1 MKTVT
6 IEQVENGFI
15 VTDGDQVRIATCV
28 YAYSYEKSSLTD
40 ILKVI
45 FEPKPAALE
54 VVRPVAPL
62 EVMEAA

>member
-6 IEQVENGFI
+6 IEQVENGFV
-15 VTDGDQVRIATCV
+15 VTFQGRALVATCV
-28 YAYSYEKSSLTD
+28 NSYSYEKSSLTE

-54 VVRPVAPL
+54 AVKPVAPP